1 MLGFLQAVL
10 SGVFF
15 WLGFA
20 PFQWWFAPFVG
31 AALLFHTLAKNKL
44 GRRVPLC
51 FISGVTFFLFLLH
64 WSSTYVGAIP
74 WLILAFGQAAFFL
87 LLGIFPIHYTPAGA
101 ITFAS
106 VFTLVEI
113 IRMKLP
119 FGGFGWG
126 RLGFTQVDNLSP
138 LYSFIGVTG
147 ITFVV
152 ALSSLLLVKSRLRYI
167 FILGVAISFFL
178 PSFVGSTISNIRITA
193 VQGGVDKLG
202 LDFND
207 RALSVLDR
215 HVDVSQTINDV
226 DLIVWPE
233 NSSDVDPVKNALART
248 SISDFISAKKIP
260 LLIGAVESTDKGPL
274 NTSLLYDNN
283 GIIASRYVKQ
293 DLAPFGEYMPL
304 RSLAEAISRYATSV
318 RDFQPGKSW
327 VKHQVK
333 GIPFQS
339 LICFEILDDDHVR
352 AGALGTGFLVA
363 QTNNATFGTSSEAAQ
378 QLQITRARAAELGRD
393 FVVASTT
400 GFTTHIDRRGNIQEI
415 APQFE
420 PRALAMKVSAVDPD
434 QRTPA
439 SRIPSWIWVL
449 LLGLVL
455 LREVFSAL
463 TLYRR

>member
-1 MLGFLQAVL
+1 MLGFLQATL
-10 SGVFF
+10 SGVCF

-31 AALLFHTLAKNKL
+31 TALLFNILTKNEL
-44 GRRVPLC
+44 NRRVALS
-51 FISGVTFFLFLLH
+51 ITSGATFFLLLLH

-74 WLILAFGQAAFFL
+74 WLILAFGQAIFFL
-87 LLGIFPIHYTPAGA
+87 LLGLFPIQRTLTGA

-106 VFTLVEI
+106 AFTLVEI

-126 RLGFTQVDNLSP
+126 RLGFTQVDNFSP
-138 LYSFIGVTG
+138 FYSLVGVTG
-147 ITFVV
+147 ITLFVG
-152 ALSSLLLVKSRLRYI
+152 LSSLLLLKSRSKYV
-167 FILGVAISFFL
+167 FISVVALSFFL
-178 PSFVGSTISNIRITA
+178 PNFQSSAVSSLRIAA

-202 LDFND
+202 FDFND
-207 RALSVLDR
+207 RALSVLNR
-215 HVDVSQTINDV
+215 HVDVSQAITDV

-248 SISDFISAKKIP
+248 SIADLISAKRIP
-260 LLIGAVESTDKGPL
+260 LLIGAVESGDKGPL
-274 NTSLLYDNN
+274 NTSLLYDTN
-283 GIIASRYVKQ
+283 GKIDSRYVKQ
-293 DLAPFGEYMPL
+293 DLAPFGEYIPL
-304 RSLAEAISRYATSV
+304 RSWAEAISPYATNV
-318 RDFQPGKSW
+318 RDFQPGNSW
-327 VKHQVK
+327 VKHRVK

-352 AGALGTGFLVA
+352 AGADGAGFLVA

-400 GFTTHIDRRGNIQEI
+400 GFTAHIDRLGKIQEI

-420 PRALAMKVSAVDPD
+420 ALALTMNVSAVDVG

-439 SRIPSWIWVL
+439 SRIPSWIWVVM
-449 LLGLVL
+449 LGLVL
-455 LREVFSAL
+455 LRAVL
-463 TLYRR
+463 IYRR